1 MNEVSRNRIL
11 CVFIFA
17 LIICAIFHF
26 VKQQNKQ
33 SKYNDELAYYQK
45 QIEDLKE
52 EQNSLLE
59 QKQNMDDSSYIER
72 ISSLIKNSILPNLKP
87 AWILSFLVFGE
98 DGEDVLEKSL
108 VILKNFY
115 NLFL

>member
-33 SKYNDELAYYQK
+33 SKYNEELAYYQK
-45 QIEDLKE
+45 QIEDLEE
-52 EQNSLLE
+52 EQANLLE

-72 ISSLIKNSILPNLKP
+72 IAREKLDMYYPNERVY
-87 AWILSFLVFGE
+87 I
-98 DGEDVLEKSL
+98 DVNK
-108 VILKNFY
+108 
-115 NLFL
+115 